1 MEETTRDWASLPRD
15 VLLEIVVRLPQL
27 DILQGAGLVCAPWR
41 RVASDEPT
49 LWRSIHLTLDDEERV
64 HDLDLLFRRLAMA
77 RTAVRGPQRRR
88 LHVLPRPPRP
98 APPRLPC

>member
-1 MEETTRDWASLPRD
+1 MEETTRDCASSLPRD
-15 VLLEIVVRLPQL
+15 VLLEIFVRLPQL
-27 DILQGAGLVCAPWR
+27 DI
-41 RVASDEPT
+41 
-49 LWRSIHLTLDDEERV
+49 HLTLGDKEEERV
-64 HDLDLLFRRLAMA
+64 QDLDLLFRRLAMA